1 MKFHLRF
8 LECCWVYRRYETDN
22 ALQCINKIELLKQR
36 LIKYF
41 NFMVGGVSAIF
52 LNIVNV
58 YVTQT
63 LQVDF
68 KNKAKSSAML
78 KLW

>member
-1 MKFHLRF
+1 
-8 LECCWVYRRYETDN
+8 
-22 ALQCINKIELLKQR
+22 
-36 LIKYF
+36 
-41 NFMVGGVSAIF
+41 MVGSVSSVF